1 MSKKTRCALAL
12 AMLRSGVGADEA
24 QIAQASVSASSSPE
38 ASAVEFS
45 FKKSEKPGSAASAGR
60 MGLFV
65 ERFHAGFRNV
75 GVFRN
80 TAAADADCADDHAI
94 LVL

>member
-1 MSKKTRCALAL
+1 MLFRS